1 MKTPLPLINTCV
13 HKLMNE
19 RRPRTKRTV
28 DNKWRQRGKNEPG
41 GQEESEEDGGQRANA
56 QECDAKGPPPP
67 FFVVVLYF
75 NGLCEFTLPASFS
88 EMIKSEVT
96 C

>member
-19 RRPRTKRTV
+19 QRPRTKRMF
-28 DNKWRQRGKNEPG
+28 DNKLRQRGKNEPG

-56 QECDAKGPPPP
+56 QRNVTPKAPP
-67 FFVVVLYF
+67 FFFVVLFF

-88 EMIKSEVT
+88 KKIKSEVM

>member
-1 MKTPLPLINTCV
+1 ML
-13 HKLMNE
+13 
-19 RRPRTKRTV
+19 
-28 DNKWRQRGKNEPG
+28 DNKLRRRGKNEPG
-41 GQEESEEDGGQRANA
+41 GQEASEEDGGQRANA
-56 QECDAKGPPPP
+56 QRNVTPK
-67 FFVVVLYF
+67 VLVLFF

>member
-56 QECDAKGPPPP
+56 QRNVTPAPPPP
-67 FFVVVLYF
+67 FFLVVLFF
-75 NGLCEFTLPASFS
+75 NGLCEFTS